1 MQYMPLKLAGIQPLQ
16 FNNYDGTTQMLHM
29 HPNRVRP
36 DGEQTAQN
44 KRIVANLLQYFEN
57 CAGASPSFD
66 DGHLL
71 SMHRMSPD
79 WCDYLTLF
87 HRELSLAKSQIIF
100 FNLSTGEL
108 PAQTFMGKIVLC
120 HNHASASLF
129 IATMDH
135 PWA

>member
-1 MQYMPLKLAGIQPLQ
+1 MQHMPLKLAGMPPVQ
-16 FNNYDGTTQMLHM
+16 FITYDGMTQMLHM
-29 HPNRVRP
+29 HPNLVRP
-36 DGEQTAQN
+36 AGEQTAQN

-66 DGHLL
+66 DRHLL

-87 HRELSLAKSQIIF
+87 HRGLSLANSQIIF

-108 PAQTFMGKIVLC
+108 PAQTLMGKIVLC
-120 HNHASASLF
+120 DNQASARL
-129 IATMDH
+129 IIETLDQ
-135 PWA
+135 